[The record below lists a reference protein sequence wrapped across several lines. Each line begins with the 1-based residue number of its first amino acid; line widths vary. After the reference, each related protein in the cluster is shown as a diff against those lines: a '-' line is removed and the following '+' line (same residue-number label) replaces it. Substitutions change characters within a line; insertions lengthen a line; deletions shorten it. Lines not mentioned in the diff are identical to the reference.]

1 MSILNLLNQTK
12 DQIALSRPFVIYSDF
27 GKKNLNCLFQNNSK
41 IYNTVNYTES
51 GFILAPYNSTY
62 LTYLIPKSD
71 SDFYHYVFN
80 SEIDIKN
87 IIKCQKSDSKKHK
100 ELVNRCIDEI
110 LNSELDKVVVARDLK
125 LKIKKIDVIKLF
137 LSIVNKYSEAY
148 NFCWYHPETG
158 FWLGASPESLINLN
172 GNNIKTISLAGTRLK
187 DENIEIK
194 WDTKNFEEQEI
205 VTSYLKNTL
214 KPHLT
219 SYAVKGPKTIQA
231 GNLLH
236 LQTIL
241 TGKLKSNSNV
251 LSNLISMLHP
261 TPAVCGFPK
270 QLAMDF
276 IKRHELID
284 RKYYSGFLGIINQC
298 KTSKIKYSNL
308 VVNLRCMNIDSG
320 VITLFAG
327 GGITNK
333 SDSEKEWEETE
344 LKINTLKTLL

>member
-27 GKKNLNCLFQNNSK
+27 GEKDLNCLFQNTSK
-41 IYNTVNYTES
+41 IYNTVNYTEC
-51 GFILAPYNSTY
+51 GFILAPYNSTH
-62 LTYLIPKSD
+62 LTYLIPESD
-71 SDFYHYVFN
+71 SDFYHYEFD

-110 LNSELDKVVVARDLK
+110 LNSELKKVVVARDLK

-172 GNNIKTISLAGTRLK
+172 GNNIKTISLAGTKLK

-194 WDTKNFEEQEI
+194 WDIKNFEEQEI

-214 KPHLT
+214 EPHLN
-219 SYAVKGPKTIQA
+219 SYVVKGPKTIQA

-270 QLAMDF
+270 QMAMDF
-276 IKRHELID
+276 IKRNELID
-284 RKYYSGFLGIINQC
+284 RKYYSGFLGVINQC
-298 KTSKIKYSNL
+298 KTSKVKYSNL
-308 VVNLRCMNIDSG
+308 VVNLRCMNIDSDI
-320 VITLFAG
+320 ITLFAG
-327 GGITNK
+327 GGITDK